1 MLDKPLLESE
11 LPRFVY
17 LGVNVFNKIPEI
29 ISRLKIRK
37 EVLLFSGT
45 SNSYQVSQSIH
56 ELLEHEKYTIKT
68 HQLKNSSLEEAQNA
82 VEIVTEEK
90 PSFLVA
96 VGGGSIIDVVKYA
109 SIPSSP
115 KLAHIPYIN
124 VPTLPSHDGI
134 ASPFIF
140 LQDKKSK
147 MEFYYGMAKSPLAII
162 ADLKSFSSLHY
173 PHLTAGIGD
182 VIANVTALK
191 DWQYAQKHD
200 SQKYA
205 FSDYAYSLS
214 GVSAQIMIEQ
224 APSIKPN
231 HDESIRRVLRALFI
245 SGMAMCIS
253 QNICAGFGSE
263 HLFALSLGRKSGKG
277 LHGER
282 CALGTILMSCLQKQ
296 RWQDFKALFEK
307 VGIPTTAKKLDIPP
321 DTIVEALIDANNL
334 EDIQI
339 STILDASKLNENSA
353 TELAIQTEVI
363 N

>member
-17 LGVNVFNKIPEI
+17 LGENVFDKIPDI
-29 ISRLKIRK
+29 ISRLKISK
-37 EVLLFSGT
+37 NAVMFSGS
-45 SNSYQVSQSIH
+45 SNSYQVSQSIY
-56 ELLEHEKYTIKT
+56 ELLESEKYTIKT
-68 HQLKNSSLEEAQNA
+68 YQIKNSSLEEAQKA
-82 VEIVTEEK
+82 VEIVAEEK
-90 PSFLVA
+90 PSFLIA
-96 VGGGSIIDVVKYA
+96 VGGGSIIDVAKYA

-115 KLAHIPYIN
+115 KLSHIPYIN

-140 LQDKKSK
+140 LQDKKFK

-162 ADLKSFSSLHY
+162 ADVKSFSGFHHRY
-173 PHLTAGIGD
+173 LTAGIGD
-182 VIANVTALK
+182 LIANVTALK
-191 DWQYAQKHD
+191 DWQYAQKRY
-200 SQKYA
+200 SKKYA

-224 APSIKPN
+224 APDIKPN

-263 HLFALSLGRKSGKG
+263 HLFALGLGRKSGKG

-307 VGIPTTAKKLDIPP
+307 LGLPTTAKKLGIAPEI
-321 DTIVEALIDANNL
+321 IVEALIDANNL

-339 STILDASKLNENSA
+339 PTILDDSKLNENSA
-353 TELAIQTEVI
+353 TELAIQTGVI